1 MQHMQVHPSLSLI
14 RSCLPSVAT
23 AVEGR
28 RAHVSQQGNN
38 HKEIL
43 TSSVWHVP
51 LTPARYTR
59 GGKPT
64 ARDSYWCPFCKM
76 DDFCGANKH
85 VGVAQNPP
93 SLHLLHWPCQWQT
106 NSGGCEYT
114 RNTDLHPLLMVHA
127 MLTVMVT
134 SLYLTPESPL
144 SLHTTAFSGS
154 PPCFPQLSSLPYQFH
169 PSTRWEE
176 TCSFHGFGALSGE
189 CLLHKLLPIHQPTG
203 RHQVLTQ
210 NWYNMPKCSQAVVC

>member
-1 MQHMQVHPSLSLI
+1 MQHMQIHPSLSLI

-28 RAHVSQQGNN
+28 RAHVSQRGNN

-51 LTPARYTR
+51 LTPARYTW
-59 GGKPT
+59 GGKST
-64 ARDSYWCPFCKM
+64 AQDNYWCPFCKM

-85 VGVAQNPP
+85 GGVAQNPP
-93 SLHLLHWPCQWQT
+93 TLHLLHWPCQWQT

-114 RNTDLHPLLMVHA
+114 RNTDLHPLLMVRA

-134 SLYLTPESPL
+134 GLSLTPASPF

-154 PPCFPQLSSLPYQFH
+154 SPCFPQFSSFTLAPDGRRPVLAVVLVLCQVNPH
-169 PSTRWEE
+169 HTSTRSSQHTEPCIE
-176 TCSFHGFGALSGE
+176 TFS
-189 CLLHKLLPIHQPTG
+189 
-203 RHQVLTQ
+203 
-210 NWYNMPKCSQAVVC
+210 

>member
-85 VGVAQNPP
+85 GGVAQNPP

-106 NSGGCEYT
+106 NSGGREYT

-144 SLHTTAFSGS
+144 SLHTTAGAPLVSPNS
-154 PPCFPQLSSLPYQFH
+154 PPCCTSFTLAPDGRRPVLSMVLVLCQVNACYTSCCLFTNLLGG
-169 PSTRWEE
+169 TR
-176 TCSFHGFGALSGE
+176 F
-189 CLLHKLLPIHQPTG
+189 
-203 RHQVLTQ
+203 
-210 NWYNMPKCSQAVVC
+210 